1 MDLKLVREKAIEET
15 TRFFL
20 DKHGIL
26 PDEDSDEWE
35 AEYRRHFE
43 QVKKRY
49 AAGRSAEPA
58 KIPTGGRVA
67 AAGAAL
73 PEIKGAPAQKRWA
86 ESLRAERLKE
96 IQNQETR
103 SWLAGAW
110 TSAEDWIDTRE
121 MAAAAFLRRVGAQ
134 FEAAPPPQHGAG
146 TGIAGR
152 ARRKSGGGG
161 RHSSPGR
168 GGRHYRGGIGRACR
182 CQRARGD
189 FSPQGQAGRDRC
201 RGPQPPRLRE
211 RQPGY
216 SHGHREWSGGPDGVR
231 NRARRGPRRRSQAV
245 YAGQCR
251 LRCPDRR

>member
-86 ESLRAERLKE
+86 ELLRAERLKE

-134 FEAAPPPQHGAG
+134 FEEH
-146 TGIAGR
+146 
-152 ARRKSGGGG
+152 
-161 RHSSPGR
+161 
-168 GGRHYRGGIGRACR
+168 
-182 CQRARGD
+182 
-189 FSPQGQAGRDRC
+189 
-201 RGPQPPRLRE
+201 
-211 RQPGY
+211 
-216 SHGHREWSGGPDGVR
+216 
-231 NRARRGPRRRSQAV
+231 RRRSTAQERESQAERDAKAAAAAAIHRQV
-245 YAGQCR
+245 EAAGITAAGLVELVDVSAR
-251 LRCPDRR
+251 AATSPLKGKLAEIDVAGRSLRVFESDNPATLMVIENGAAGRTEYGIERDEGLVADLKLFMQDNAG